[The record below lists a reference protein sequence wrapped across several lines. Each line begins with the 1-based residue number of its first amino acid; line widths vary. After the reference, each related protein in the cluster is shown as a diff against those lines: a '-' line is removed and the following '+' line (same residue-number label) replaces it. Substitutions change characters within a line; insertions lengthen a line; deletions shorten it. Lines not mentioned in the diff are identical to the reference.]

1 MNEKKVREEWEKRD
15 DAYTL
20 ARAEMIKAD
29 KERLADAQEMAK
41 KIANEEIDR
50 VKGIMKVA
58 GKQLPKKPTNVVETP
73 NTEKTHEYGVAPTS
87 TQQFNKR
94 GYRNPACIGRL

>member
-1 MNEKKVREEWEKRD
+1 MNEKRVREEWEKRD

-20 ARAEMIKAD
+20 ARAEIIKAD

-50 VKGIMKVA
+50 VKGIMKIA
-58 GKQLPKKPTNVVETP
+58 GKPLPKKPNIEEPTPKETHSVNP
-73 NTEKTHEYGVAPTS
+73 AP
-87 TQQFNKR
+87 QFNKR

>member
-1 MNEKKVREEWEKRD
+1 MVNEKRVREDWEKRD

-58 GKQLPKKPTNVVETP
+58 GKQLPKKPNTVTEEPVQKAECHSVNPTP
-73 NTEKTHEYGVAPTS
+73 
-87 TQQFNKR
+87 QFNRR
-94 GYRNPACIGRL
+94 GFPNPAVIGKL